1 MTATEES
8 MAREEPLDSA
18 QGWLV
23 VGLGVC
29 MLTMIW
35 GTVFTFT
42 VYADRLAAAFDL
54 TALQVS
60 SIFSITTA
68 VFLAVGGI
76 FGVFAAR
83 FRLRSALVA
92 VSVGLAV
99 ATGLLQIVNSYVGV
113 VAAFALLGTAGGT
126 AFTIVVSLAPQ
137 WFDTYQ
143 GLATSITMTG
153 VGLGPLV
160 LPFAWLW
167 LLDRTGFRTAFAVV
181 IGVMVV
187 VVFVS
192 SLVYRR
198 PFGRSKNTATVDAA
212 WLRARIGNPRFLST
226 AIGFPLVFI
235 WFYVL
240 SAHLV
245 DILTTNG
252 IDISVAAAGISVISG
267 VSIVTRVGGG
277 FIGDRYGQR
286 ETFSSSVGLASVCA
300 FALPFVHS
308 TILVYPIL
316 VGFGIALGPLA
327 SLWSPIVLTRF
338 GHENATATVGLLN
351 IATAGFAFLAPLAAT
366 VFRRVTGGYVV
377 PLIVLGIV
385 TVLGGGLFHWGTK
398 AKRE

>member
-8 MAREEPLDSA
+8 TARGATLDST
-18 QGWLV
+18 QGWVV

-42 VYADRLAAAFDL
+42 VYADRLATAFDL
-54 TALQVS
+54 TPLQVS
-60 SIFSITTA
+60 SVFSITTA

-83 FRLRSALVA
+83 FRLRSVLVA
-92 VSVGLAV
+92 VSVGLTV
-99 ATGLLQIVNSYVGV
+99 AAGLFQIVNSYVGI
-113 VAAFALLGTAGGT
+113 VAAFAFLGTAGGT

-160 LPFAWLW
+160 LPFVWLW
-167 LLDRTGFRTAFAVV
+167 LLDRTELRTAFTVV
-181 IGVMVV
+181 IGVIAVV
-187 VVFVS
+187 VLVS

-198 PFGRSKNTATVDAA
+198 PFSRSKNTAIVDAA

-226 AIGFPLVFI
+226 AIGFPLVFV

-245 DILTTNG
+245 AILTTNG
-252 IDISVAAAGISVISG
+252 VNISVAAAGISVIGG
-267 VSIVTRVGGG
+267 VSIVTRIGGG

-286 ETFSSSVGLASVCA
+286 ETFLSSAGLASVCA
-300 FALPFVHS
+300 FAIPFVHS
-308 TILVYPIL
+308 NLLVYLTL

-327 SLWSPIVLTRF
+327 SLWSPIILTRF

-351 IATAGFAFLAPLAAT
+351 IATAGFALLAPLAVN

-377 PLIVLGIV
+377 PLVVLGAI
-385 TVLGGGLFHWGTK
+385 TALGGGLFHWGTE
-398 AKRE
+398 AGRE